1 MEMPSGYSEW
11 VTARMGIECTG
22 GDPGI
27 VVVAKVADGSCK
39 TEWSSMKECRPCKS
53 DCGPGYGC
61 NCRWDIGGAS
71 SEESLIELLSSGSS
85 GANGAGGDS

>member
-11 VTARMGIECTG
+11 VTARMEIECTG

-27 VVVAKVADGSCK
+27 VVVARVADGSCR

-53 DCGPGYGC
+53 DCGPG
-61 NCRWDIGGAS
+61 
-71 SEESLIELLSSGSS
+71 
-85 GANGAGGDS
+85 